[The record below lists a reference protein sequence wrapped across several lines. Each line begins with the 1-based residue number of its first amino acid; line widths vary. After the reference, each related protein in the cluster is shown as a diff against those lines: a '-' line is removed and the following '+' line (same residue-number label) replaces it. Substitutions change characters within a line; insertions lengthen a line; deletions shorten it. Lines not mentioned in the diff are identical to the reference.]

1 LGNGLTATA
10 ALLVL
15 LLLTGGEGVRAQ
27 PAASAPGTIAPPT
40 EYLVAGHSLRLV
52 VEGEVCVVE
61 GERGTGGAV
70 KLTLDLRPPCH
81 LLTWREPPPRLADK
95 ASDGLPLGSAGAP
108 MAWRYPGKAGAG
120 VVVLAVI
127 GDPLPEH
134 LRASSLARLREQ
146 QGMRC
151 GASVQ
156 GILLRGETVELSRKR
171 EHVGVLCAEL
181 GLNEKDFWL
190 LAHP

>member
-1 LGNGLTATA
+1 LANGLTTAA
-10 ALLVL
+10 ALLAL
-15 LLLTGGEGVRAQ
+15 LSLTGGERVHAQ
-27 PAASAPGTIAPPT
+27 PAASAPPAAASPT
-40 EYLVAGHSLRLV
+40 EYLVAGHGLRLV
-52 VEGEVCVVE
+52 VEGDDCVVE
-61 GERGTGGAV
+61 RERGTGAAI
-70 KLTLDLRPPCH
+70 KLKLDLRPPCH
-81 LLTWREPPPRLADK
+81 LLTWRQPPARPADRT
-95 ASDGLPLGSAGAP
+95 SDGVPLGSIGAP
-108 MAWRYPGKAGAG
+108 MAWRYPGKAR

-127 GDPLPEH
+127 GDPLPES

-156 GILLRGETVELSRKR
+156 GILLRGETIELSKKR

-181 GLNEKDFWL
+181 GLSEKDFWL

>member
-1 LGNGLTATA
+1 
-10 ALLVL
+10 
-15 LLLTGGEGVRAQ
+15 
-27 PAASAPGTIAPPT
+27 
-40 EYLVAGHSLRLV
+40 
-52 VEGEVCVVE
+52 
-61 GERGTGGAV
+61 
-70 KLTLDLRPPCH
+70 
-81 LLTWREPPPRLADK
+81 
-95 ASDGLPLGSAGAP
+95 
-108 MAWRYPGKAGAG
+108 MAWRYPGKAG

-151 GASVQ
+151 TASVQ
-156 GILLRGETVELSRKR
+156 GLLLRAETVEPSKKR

-181 GLNEKDFWL
+181 GLSEKDFWI